1 MQSSFK
7 RGIIVGI
14 GFILQITLTVLV
26 YRYLVGYLKI
36 IELFYRGFSLVIV
49 LYIIKNSTRLSKDV
63 PWIIIICLAP
73 IIGTILLFVL
83 GRNYNN
89 SKLMKAIRKSIKNSY
104 KYLKLNPRITN
115 EIEREG
121 LDQLKYIQDTAKFPV
136 SKNNDISY
144 YSMGDKVYPEMLK
157 ELRKAEKFIFIEYFL
172 IGKGK
177 MWNSILEILVDK
189 VKQGVDVRIIYDDI
203 GSIRTLSTRYPKELE
218 SYGIKCIQ
226 FNKVNPLAGI
236 IMNNRDHRKMMIID
250 GRVVF
255 SGGINLSDEYIN
267 LKERFG
273 KWKDNGIKITG
284 DAVWNFT
291 VMFLSMWNANKVVD
305 KDYTKYKYD
314 FKSKSNNESY
324 VVPYGDNPLDEEV
337 VGEDIYLNII
347 NQAKKKLY
355 IFTPY
360 LIIDNNMINSLV
372 LAAKRGVDVRIV
384 VPSIPDK
391 KAVYLLTKSY
401 FNNLR
406 RGGVKIY
413 TYTPG
418 FIHSKVFLCDDKIA
432 TVGTINL
439 DYRSL
444 YLHFECGVYI
454 MNHRCIREI
463 RKDFDNTFLE
473 SHKVTKK
480 DIKVGFLNNLWQ
492 AVLRMF
498 APLL

>member
-1 MQSSFK
+1 MQSSLK
-7 RGIIVGI
+7 RGFIVGI
-14 GFILQITLTVLV
+14 GFILQIALTVIV
-26 YRYLVGYLKI
+26 YRYLVGYLKL
-36 IELFYRGFSLVIV
+36 IELIYFGISLIIV
-49 LYIIKNSTRLSKDV
+49 LFIIKNSTRLSKDV

-73 IIGTILLFVL
+73 IVGTILLFVL

-89 SKLMKAIRKSIKNSY
+89 SKLMKSIRKSIKNSY
-104 KYLKLNPRITN
+104 KYLPLDPKITK
-115 EIEREG
+115 EIDREG
-121 LDQLKYIQDTAKFPV
+121 LDQLKYIQETAKYPI
-136 SKNNDISY
+136 SKNNDIEY
-144 YSMGDKVYPEMLK
+144 YPLGDKVFPEMLK
-157 ELRKAEKFIFIEYFL
+157 ELNKAEKFIFIEYFL

-177 MWNSILEILVDK
+177 MWNSILEILVNK
-189 VKQGVDVRIIYDDI
+189 VKNGVDVRIIYDDV
-203 GSIRTLSTRYPKELE
+203 GSLRTLSSHYPKELE
-218 SYGIKCIQ
+218 SLGIKCIQ

-291 VMFLSMWNANKVVD
+291 VMFLSMWNAYEKDD
-305 KDYTKYKYD
+305 KDYTIYKYD
-314 FKSKSNNESY
+314 FKNKQESNSF
-324 VVPYGDNPLDEEV
+324 VAPYGENPLDDEV

-347 NQAKKKLY
+347 NQAKKSLY

-406 RGGVKIY
+406 KGGVKIY
-413 TYTPG
+413 KYTPG

-439 DYRSL
+439 DFRSL
-444 YLHFECGVYI
+444 YLHFECGIYI
-454 MNHRCIREI
+454 MNHKCIKEI
-463 RKDFDNTFLE
+463 KKDFENTFLE
-473 SHKVTKK
+473 CHKVTKK
-480 DIKVGFLNNLWQ
+480 DIKVGFINSLWQ

>member
-1 MQSSFK
+1 M
-7 RGIIVGI
+7 
-14 GFILQITLTVLV
+14 
-26 YRYLVGYLKI
+26 KI
-36 IELFYRGFSLVIV
+36 KTDF
-49 LYIIKNSTRLSKDV
+49 
-63 PWIIIICLAP
+63 A
-73 IIGTILLFVL
+73 
-83 GRNYNN
+83 
-89 SKLMKAIRKSIKNSY
+89 
-104 KYLKLNPRITN
+104 
-115 EIEREG
+115 
-121 LDQLKYIQDTAKFPV
+121 FPEQTPQE
-136 SKNNDISY
+136 DIY
-144 YSMGDKVYPEMLK
+144 H
-157 ELRKAEKFIFIEYFL
+157 FTT
-172 IGKGK
+172 
-177 MWNSILEILVDK
+177 EILIEK
-189 VKQGVDVRIIYDDI
+189 VRKGVDIRIIYDDI
-203 GSIRTLSTRYPKELE
+203 GSLRALSSNFPKELE
-218 SYGIKCIQ
+218 SFGIKCIQ

-291 VMFLSMWNANKVVD
+291 VMFLSMWNAYRKDD
-305 KDYTKYKYD
+305 KDYTIFKYD
-314 FKSKSNNESY
+314 FKNKQNNNSY
-324 VVPYGDNPLDEEV
+324 VVPYGDNPLDNEV
-337 VGEDIYLNII
+337 IGEDIYLNII
-347 NQAKKKLY
+347 NQSKKSLY

-413 TYTPG
+413 KYNPG

-454 MNHRCIREI
+454 MNHKCIKEI
-463 RKDFDNTFLE
+463 RKDFENTFLE

-480 DIKVGFLNNLWQ
+480 DIKVGFLTNLWQ